1 VSTSS
6 AIAGLRRRALPGL
19 TVSLCTLVGAS
30 AHADAPLE
38 YLTSHGIRA
47 HPIQALTWAMMIVSI
62 AVIVIISA
70 LLVASVMRGW
80 RRQAVIIPD
89 ATVVERPIGGMSWIY
104 IGVGISTIVL
114 FVMMVW
120 TVVTLAKVSNLPSG
134 QAAVTIEVT
143 GHQWWWEVN
152 YLSDEASRQF
162 STANEIY
169 IPVGVPVEVRLRGAD
184 VIHSFWVPALTGKT
198 DAIPGQNNRTW
209 LQADHAGVFRG
220 QCTEYCG
227 EQHAHMGFEV
237 IAVPP
242 ERFVAWWSAQLKG
255 AEPVPSLPPTDG
267 QNAFIAKCG
276 ICHTVRGTR
285 AGGRLG
291 PDLTHIMSRRTIG
304 AATLPN
310 APGQLAGWIADP
322 QHIKPGNFM
331 PQLDLSGPDLISI
344 RRYVET
350 LK

>member
-1 VSTSS
+1 ML
-6 AIAGLRRRALPGL
+6 AAAD
-19 TVSLCTLVGAS
+19 
-30 AHADAPLE
+30 AHAEAPLE
-38 YLTSHGIRA
+38 YVTSHGIRA

-89 ATVVERPIGGMSWIY
+89 ATVVERPLGGMSWIY
-104 IGVGISTIVL
+104 IGVGVSTIVL

-134 QAAVTIEVT
+134 GGAVTVEVT

-152 YLSDEASRQF
+152 YFSDDPSRQF
-162 STANEIY
+162 STANELY
-169 IPVGVPVEVRLRGAD
+169 IPTGVPVEVRLRGAD

-209 LQADHAGVFRG
+209 LQADHPGVFRG

-227 EQHAHMGFEV
+227 DQHAHMGFEV
-237 IAVPP
+237 VAVPP
-242 ERFVAWWSAQLKG
+242 DQFTAWWNAQLQG
-255 AEPVPSLPPTDG
+255 APPVPSLPPANA
-267 QNAFIAKCG
+267 QNAFVAKCG

-291 PDLTHIMSRRTIG
+291 PDLTHIMSRRTIA

-310 APGQLAGWIADP
+310 TPGQLVAWIADP

-331 PQLDLSGPDLISI
+331 PQLDLSGPELISI
-344 RRYVET
+344 RDYVET

>member
-1 VSTSS
+1 MTARPAS
-6 AIAGLRRRALPGL
+6 RRHSYQALPGL
-19 TVSLCTLVGAS
+19 LMLLCSLTGAD
-30 AHADAPLE
+30 AYAEAPLE

-47 HPIQALTWAMMIVSI
+47 HPIQTLTWAMMIVAI
-62 AVIVIISA
+62 AVILIISG
-70 LLVASVMRGW
+70 LLIASLIRAWG
-80 RRQAVIIPD
+80 RQAVIIAD
-89 ATVVERPIGGMSWIY
+89 ATIVERPLGGMSWIT
-104 IGVGISTIVL
+104 IGVGVSTLVL
-114 FVMMVW
+114 FIMMVW

-134 QAAVTIEVT
+134 SAPVTIEVT

-152 YLSDEASRQF
+152 YISDDPSRQF

-169 IPVGVPVEVRLRGAD
+169 IPVGLPVEVRLRGAD

-209 LQADHAGVFRG
+209 LQADHPGVFRG

-227 EQHAHMGFEV
+227 DQHAHMGFEV
-237 IAVPP
+237 IGVPP
-242 ERFVAWWSAQLKG
+242 EQFVAWWSAQLQG
-255 AEPVPSLPPTDG
+255 VAPAPSLPPTDG

-285 AGGRLG
+285 AGGSLG
-291 PDLTHIMSRRTIG
+291 PDLTHVMSRKTI
-304 AATLPN
+304 AAGTLPN
-310 APGQLAGWIADP
+310 TPGQLAGWIADP

-331 PQLDLSGPDLISI
+331 PQLDLSGPELIAI
-344 RRYVET
+344 RGYVET